1 MNSFIAD
8 FNPADCIQDD
18 IKKTV
23 LAFLASNA
31 MKSCAKDI
39 ALEYAVQHEHPS
51 FKSDVN
57 KFIRRWK
64 LAAMAA
70 NKFPEDAWDDLLRNA
85 FFSTVA
91 LDATAYKSVVRL
103 AHDVSSSSYHGVAVG
118 LIRKMQGALSEST
131 LDPDEVSSFLGEL
144 DIALRSGF
152 FNDMDGVKIKQL
164 IRQDINWRNLVA
176 SEGDSI
182 EVSLGIED
190 EVIRANIPVIDLMN
204 TDPRGNVIIGF
215 MNNGVKNVVVIPG
228 DTLHKYVAIRDASS
242 QMTTT
247 EKSDVII
254 SLSNHIPEHE
264 NTQTEMML

>member
-8 FNPADCIQDD
+8 FNPADYIKDD

-31 MKSCAKDI
+31 MKSCAKEI
-39 ALEYAVQHEHPS
+39 ALEYAVQREHLS
-51 FKSDVN
+51 FKFDAN
-57 KFIRRWK
+57 KIIRRWK

-91 LDATAYKSVVRL
+91 LDATAYESVVRL

-118 LIRKMQGALSEST
+118 LISKMQGALSEST
-131 LDPDEVSSFLGEL
+131 LDPDEVSSFLSEL

-164 IRQDINWRNLVA
+164 IRQDIKWRDLVA

-204 TDPRGNVIIGF
+204 TDPRDMVMIGF
-215 MNNGVKNVVVIPG
+215 MNNGVKNVVIIQG
-228 DTLHKYVAIRDASS
+228 DNLYKYVTILDAPP
-242 QMTTT
+242 QVATTK
-247 EKSDVII
+247 KSDMTI

-264 NTQTEMML
+264 NTMMP